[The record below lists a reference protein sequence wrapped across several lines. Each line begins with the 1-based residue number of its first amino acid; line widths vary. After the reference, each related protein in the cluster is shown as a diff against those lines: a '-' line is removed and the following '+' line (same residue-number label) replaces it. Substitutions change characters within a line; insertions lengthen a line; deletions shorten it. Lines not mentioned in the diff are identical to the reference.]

1 MDYVY
6 YCNIANLDSIFSLAE
21 VSVPRLLLTFIVVLT
36 ILTVACGGGGSSST
50 SNNTPSNPS
59 PPSNPPPPSNPGPQN
74 LGAPNVITVAAGA
87 TASGDITVASPV
99 SNPVI
104 NALNLGTTAAG
115 FASNTGVAVQRGSTQ
130 GIILFGPGISGDL
143 TVMLSGPSDITV
155 SNPRTIKSTNG
166 TSGIAFDVN
175 IPANAAPG
183 ARTVFLR
190 SNNNDITA
198 FAGGLEVQ

>member
-1 MDYVY
+1 M
-6 YCNIANLDSIFSLAE
+6 
-21 VSVPRLLLTFIVVLT
+21 PRLLFTCIVVLT
-36 ILTVACGGGGSSST
+36 ILTIACGGGSSSN
-50 SNNTPSNPS
+50 SNNTPTNP
-59 PPSNPPPPSNPGPQN
+59 PPTSNPPPPSNPGPQN

-87 TASGDITVASPV
+87 SASGDITVASPV
-99 SNPVI
+99 SNPAI

-115 FASNTGVAVQRGSTQ
+115 FASNTGVAVPRGSTQ
-130 GIILFGPGISGDL
+130 GIILFGPGITGDL
-143 TVMLSGPSDITV
+143 TVTLSGPGDITV

-190 SNNNDITA
+190 SSNNDITA
-198 FAGGLEVQ
+198 FAGGLEIQ